1 MGRGKSQRSL
11 DLIGVASDILV
22 EIQPASIRAVC
33 YRLFMRGV
41 IADMSKNETNRVS
54 TQLTWAREEGIIP
67 WSWVVDETRDIER
80 GAVGWESP
88 ERFQAAALHSYRRDH
103 WTYQSTHVEI
113 WSEKGT
119 VRGTIAP
126 VLREF
131 GIAFR
136 VMHGYA
142 SATAINQAARE
153 SQESDKN
160 KKWLVFY
167 VGDWD
172 PSGLHMSEEDLPNR
186 LDDYGAAIEVRRVA
200 LSHDDVLL
208 GGLPSFA
215 TETKRGD
222 PRWRWYRDHYGEYC
236 WELDALSPT
245 ILRDRL
251 AEAINGQIEPEAW
264 ARCARGEA
272 AEQESLKMVLQSWH
286 GSISGQASKCGA
298 RP

>member
-1 MGRGKSQRSL
+1 MGRGKAQRTL
-11 DLIGVASDILV
+11 DLIAAALEILA

-33 YRLFMRGV
+33 YRLFTRGL

-54 TQLTWAREEGIIP
+54 TQLTWAREQGHLP
-67 WSWVVDETRDIER
+67 WAWVVDETRDAED

-88 ERFQAAALHSYRRDH
+88 DVFRAAMLRSYRRDH
-103 WTYQSTHVEI
+103 WMYQAKHVEI

-142 SATAINQAARE
+142 SATAINQAAEDSR
-153 SQESDKN
+153 ESDKA
-160 KKWLVFY
+160 WLVFY

-172 PSGLHMSEEDLPNR
+172 PSGLHMSEKDLPDR
-186 LDDYGAAIEVRRVA
+186 LREYGADIAVRRVA
-200 LSHDDVLL
+200 LTDDDVVV

-222 PRWRWYRDHYGEYC
+222 PRWRWYRDRYGERC

-251 AEAINGQIEPEAW
+251 AAAIRAEIEREAW
-264 ARCARGEA
+264 ERCHLGEA
-272 AEQESLKMVLQSWH
+272 AEQESLKVVLQKWNQ
-286 GSISGQASKCGA
+286 SISRQASKYEVPA
-298 RP
+298 